1 MGKQCGPYYHEGT
14 VQHICFYKMNGAYY
28 LRTKSSLTAKRVKK
42 DPAFARTMQYAQL
55 LGKASKIASQVYK
68 TYPKATRQFSEYRV
82 LTGKA
87 MQLLKDGFT
96 EAAALNILMPAKP
109 KAASKKCKA
118 ECGNL
123 TAKSVGQKVQPYHT
137 LFTGLA
143 DREIEQQIAIA
154 FADSS

>member
-14 VQHICFYKMNGAYY
+14 VQHICFYKLNGAYY

-68 TYPKATRQFSEYRV
+68 TYSKATRQFSEYRV

-96 EAAALNILMPAKP
+96 TAAALNILMPAEQKTESVKLNAKSIQQKIIITHACEYVYAENLP
-109 KAASKKCKA
+109 AFNIVAASI
-118 ECGNL
+118 
-123 TAKSVGQKVQPYHT
+123 V
-137 LFTGLA
+137 
-143 DREIEQQIAIA
+143 
-154 FADSS
+154 DSG